1 MFQRIEN
8 SWRLVKASWN
18 VLRADKELLV
28 FPIVS
33 ALATLL
39 VTLTFFVPAILTFVA
54 GTSLTREG
62 SINPLWILFM
72 LAFYVIQYTI
82 VFFCNTALVGA
93 AMIRLKGGDPTVG
106 DGFRI
111 AFEHVGQIVIY
122 AFIAATVGMILRAIS
137 ERGGWVG
144 RIVSGLFGLAWNIAT
159 YLVVPVLVVENVGPL
174 DAIKRSTNL
183 LRKTWGEQIVGNV
196 GISVVF
202 GLIILGIMVIAVPLI
217 VAVASAKSI
226 ALVITVIAGLVVVL
240 IGLGLFSSALNGIY
254 TAAVY
259 RYATEGQ
266 AGDFF
271 ETELVQNAFR
281 QK

>member
-18 VLRADKELLV
+18 VLRADKELLI

-39 VTLTFFVPAILTFVA
+39 VTLTFFVPTIFRFASS
-54 GTSLTREG
+54 TSFTRNG
-62 SINPLWILFM
+62 SIDPVWIIFLA
-72 LAFYVIQYTI
+72 AFYVIQYTI

-93 AMIRLKGGDPTVG
+93 AMIRLQGGDPTLG
-106 DGFRI
+106 DGFQI
-111 AFEHVGQIVIY
+111 AFEHLSQIVIY
-122 AFIAATVGMILRAIS
+122 AFIAATVGMFLRWLS
-137 ERGGWVG
+137 ERGLLG
-144 RIVSGLFGLAWNIAT
+144 RIAAGLLGLSWNIAT
-159 YLVVPVLVVENVGPL
+159 YLVVPVLVVENIGPV
-174 DAIKRSTNL
+174 DAIRRSSSL
-183 LRKTWGEQIVGNV
+183 LRKTWGEQLAGNV

-202 GLIILGIMVIAVPLI
+202 SLIIIGILIIALPLI
-217 VAVASAKSI
+217 ASLIALKSI
-226 ALVITVIAGLVVVL
+226 ALVIVAIGGLVVLL
-240 IGLGLFSSALNGIY
+240 IGLGLLSSALNGVY

-266 AGDFF
+266 VSDFF
-271 ETELVQNAFR
+271 DTELVQNAFR

>member
-8 SWRLVKASWN
+8 SWMLVKASWS
-18 VLRADKELLV
+18 VLRADKELLI
-28 FPIVS
+28 FPVVS

-39 VTLTFFVPAILTFVA
+39 VTITFFIPAIVTFA
-54 GTSLTREG
+54 ASSSFSREG
-62 SINPLWILFM
+62 SFNPSWIIFM
-72 LAFYVIQYTI
+72 AAFYVIQYTI
-82 VFFCNTALVGA
+82 IFFCNTALVGA
-93 AMIRLKGGDPTVG
+93 AMIRLKGGDPTVR

-111 AFEHVGQIVIY
+111 AFEHVGQIVSY
-122 AFIAATVGMILRAIS
+122 AVIAATVGMFLRWLS
-137 ERGGWVG
+137 ERGWLG
-144 RIVSGLFGLAWNIAT
+144 RIVSGLIGLSWNIAT
-159 YLVVPVLVVENVGPL
+159 YLVVPILVVENVGPV
-174 DAIKRSTNL
+174 DAIKRSTSL

-202 GLIILGIMVIAVPLI
+202 GLIMFGLIVIAIPLI

-226 ALVITVIAGLVVVL
+226 AFVIVILAGLIVVL

-281 QK
+281 PK

>member
-8 SWRLVKASWN
+8 SWRLVKASWA

-33 ALATLL
+33 GLATLL
-39 VTLTFFVPAILTFVA
+39 VTLTFFVPAIFSFSA
-54 GTSLTREG
+54 SSSFTREG
-62 SINPLWILFM
+62 SINPLWIIFM
-72 LAFYVIQYTI
+72 AAFYVIQYTI

-93 AMIRLKGGDPTVG
+93 AMIRLQGGDPTVG
-106 DGFRI
+106 DGFRV
-111 AFEHVGQIVIY
+111 AFEHVGQIVVY
-122 AFIAATVGMILRAIS
+122 AVIAATVGMFLRWLS
-137 ERGGWVG
+137 ERGLLG
-144 RIVSGLFGLAWNIAT
+144 RIVAGLLGLSWNIAT

-174 DAIKRSTNL
+174 DAIKRSTGL

-196 GISVVF
+196 GISAVF
-202 GLIILGIMVIAVPLI
+202 GLIIIGILIIAMPLI
-217 VAVASAKSI
+217 AAIIALKSI
-226 ALVITVIAGLVVVL
+226 ALVIVAVGGLVVVL

-271 ETELVQNAFR
+271 ETDLIQNAFR

>member
-8 SWRLVKASWN
+8 SWMLVKASWN
-18 VLRADKELLV
+18 VLRADKELLI
-28 FPIVS
+28 FPVVS

-39 VTLTFFVPAILTFVA
+39 VTITFFIPAIVTFA
-54 GTSLTREG
+54 ASSSLGREG
-62 SINPLWILFM
+62 SFNPAWIIFM
-72 LAFYVIQYTI
+72 AAFYVIQYTI
-82 VFFCNTALVGA
+82 IFFCNTALVGA
-93 AMIRLKGGDPTVG
+93 AMIRLKGGDPTVR

-111 AFEHVGQIVIY
+111 AFEHVGQIVSY
-122 AFIAATVGMILRAIS
+122 ALIAATVGMFLRWLS
-137 ERGGWVG
+137 ERGLLG
-144 RIVSGLFGLAWNIAT
+144 RIVSGFIGLSWNIAT
-159 YLVVPVLVVENVGPL
+159 YLVVPVLVVENVGPV
-174 DAIKRSTNL
+174 DAIKRSTSL

-202 GLIILGIMVIAVPLI
+202 GLIMFGLIVIAVPLI
-217 VAVASAKSI
+217 VTVASAKSI
-226 ALVITVIAGLVVVL
+226 SLVLVILAGLIVVL

-281 QK
+281 PK